1 MQLNSIDKDF
11 RSECSISCALEI
23 LGDKWTL
30 LIIRDAL
37 YLKSEAFGQF
47 RSSPEKIASNILTDR
62 LERLVR
68 YGIMEKNNNPDNKLK
83 FDYRLTERGRQLEP
97 ILLAIGKW
105 GAENIQGTCGVEE
118 QIKKYGGGRM

>member
-1 MQLNSIDKDF
+1 MQLNYTKKDF

-30 LIIRDAL
+30 LIVRDAL
-37 YLKSEAFGQF
+37 YLKSESFGRF

-62 LERLVR
+62 LERMVK
-68 YGIMEKNNNPDNKLK
+68 YGIMEKSNNPDNKLK
-83 FDYRLTERGRQLEP
+83 FDYRLTDRGMQLEP

-105 GAENIQGTCGVEE
+105 GSENIQGTCSVEE
-118 QIKKYGGGRM
+118 QMKKYGVK